1 MNPILL
7 LAGFAASLCA
17 ASEVESL
24 LKSTSDYVPR
34 RTNRCDADAAC
45 TQYVLPPKA
54 TTAQCKS
61 ALCSILY
68 QPQTVASKWIEAK
81 GRDVLNPIYQWF
93 VDGPALTAQQYA
105 LNNGLQVEVTDASGF
120 IVASVSATGTI
131 QALADPAAGNTYYD
145 VVRSMST
152 NIPTTNRQYSQGYEW
167 YSVNVFNWDGQMY
180 IVSVGA
186 PLSSL
191 PVL

>member
-34 RTNRCDADAAC
+34 RVNPCDSDAVC
-45 TQYVLPPKA
+45 TQFVLPPKA
-54 TTAQCKS
+54 TNAQCKA
-61 ALCSILY
+61 ALRSILY
-68 QPQTVASKWIEAK
+68 QPQTTASKWIEAQ
-81 GRDVLNPIYQWF
+81 GRDVLSPIYQWF
-93 VDGPALTAQQYA
+93 FNGPVVTAQQYA
-105 LNNGLQVEVTDASGF
+105 QNHALNVEVRDAFGF
-120 IVASVSATGTI
+120 KVADVSADGTI
-131 QALADPAAGNTYYD
+131 NDIAHPEPENMYYD

-167 YSVNVFNWDGQMY
+167 YSINVYNWDGQMY
-180 IVSVGA
+180 VVSVGA
-186 PLSSL
+186 PLATL